1 MLRLLSTSFKENLRT
16 AIGSVRSQKLR
27 ATLTVSIIAI
37 GITALVGM
45 ITAVKFIERKLSE
58 EFSRLGSNTFS
69 IRSGNNARQGMRRG
83 QSSKNVEVISY
94 DQAKKFQELFQEDA
108 TVSLSVFATA
118 TSTVSKNG
126 LKTNPNVSV
135 LGCDAN
141 YFELS
146 SYVLS
151 DGRNFSSFE
160 LKDGANVMVCGA
172 DIAKELFKGGVS
184 PIGQTVDV
192 SGRSYTIVGALKEKG
207 NTFGFAGDNQ
217 CLIPLTNVRKT
228 FGDENSEYQISI
240 AVKTAAQLEAAT
252 ELAVEAMRV
261 ARSDGP
267 GEDNSFEVNM
277 SNGLVEKL
285 MGLISGITL
294 GGICIGIITLISAGI
309 GLMNIM
315 LVSVTERT
323 REIGVRKSIGAS
335 AKIIQQQFLIE
346 AVVIGQIGG
355 IIGIV
360 LGVLVGNIVSLVIGV
375 GFTIPWLWLL
385 LGATISFI
393 VSVASGYYPAKKASK
408 LDPIEAL
415 RYE

>member
-1 MLRLLSTSFKENLRT
+1 MIRVLSTSFKENIQT

-45 ITAVKFIERKLSE
+45 ITAVKCIERKLSE

-83 QSSKNVEVISY
+83 QSNRQVEVISY
-94 DQAKKFQELFQEDA
+94 HEAQKFQELFKGDA
-108 TVSLSVFATA
+108 TISLSVFATA
-118 TSTVSKNG
+118 TATVSRAG

-141 YFELS
+141 YFDLS

-151 DGRNFSSFE
+151 EGRNFSSFE

-184 PIGQTVDV
+184 PVGQVVDV
-192 SGRSYTIVGALKEKG
+192 NGRSYAIVGVLKEKG

-228 FGDENSEYQISI
+228 FGDENSEYQISV
-240 AVKTAAQLEAAT
+240 AVKSAKQLESAT
-252 ELAVEAMRV
+252 EKAVEAMRI

-267 GEDNSFEVNM
+267 GEANSFEVNM
-277 SNGLVEKL
+277 SNGLVEQL

-335 AKIIQQQFLIE
+335 AKIIRQQFLIE
-346 AVVIGQIGG
+346 AIVIGQIGG

-360 LGVLVGNIVSLVIGV
+360 LGVLIGNVVSLVIGV
-375 GFTIPWLWLL
+375 GFTIPWLWLI
-385 LGATISFI
+385 LGASISFL
-393 VSVASGYYPAKKASK
+393 VSVASGYYPAKKASL